1 MFFLDHLVE
10 SIKRIAGAA
19 DLGEH
24 AAGHFVHFGEGFLH
38 LQVVEVL
45 AEAFDFLAGRL
56 DGGVAGHGEFLVGC
70 LGIDQLGAVVR
81 QVLAD
86 ALEFEGDLA
95 GEALVAGADVRG
107 GLGLEVGLHLFLAFH
122 LGDELFTKAGM
133 GGEALV
139 ELGDLFAEIFLFHFE
154 QRFGVAFFQTGN
166 EEAQKASEDIG
177 DAAEHGRMGLVRLS

>member
-1 MFFLDHLVE
+1 MPAIVDRPRRAQARHLGPEGVHHTE
-10 SIKRIAGAA
+10 GVIA
-19 DLGEH
+19 
-24 AAGHFVHFGEGFLH
+24 
-38 LQVVEVL
+38 VL
-45 AEAFDFLAGRL
+45 
-56 DGGVAGHGEFLVGC
+56 
-70 LGIDQLGAVVR
+70 LGIDDNANGDEIVDLIEGLVLRLHLPVDGVKVLGPPVDFA
-81 QVLAD
+81 LD
-86 ALEFEGDLA
+86 AREPE
-95 GEALVAGADVRG
+95 
-107 GLGLEVGLHLFLAFH
+107 LGLELLCH